1 MRVAVGVER
10 IGPYHQARLRAAAG
24 ASDVVAIEYQ
34 TKDNTYGWR
43 EIEGNLGFPRVTM
56 FPDRPRTKGNADLLI
71 TSWERVL
78 HQARPDVVA
87 IPGWFDPI
95 SLAGVYVCGRL
106 GIPVVVMSDS
116 TEIDKKRHPAIE
128 AIKARILSLFSA
140 AVVGG
145 HPHKRYMEKLGFPGG
160 GVFLGY
166 DVVDNGYFEH
176 AADQVRA
183 DGDAMRRAE
192 GLPERYFLAIS
203 RFIEKKNFPMLLEAY
218 AAYRKASDGEP
229 VALLI
234 LGDGELK
241 PLIEESVARLNLQ
254 DAVRLPG
261 FIQYDKLPVYLAL
274 ADALILPSTSE
285 QWGLVVNEAMAA
297 GLPVLV
303 SERCGCAEDLV
314 EKGGNGYPFDPE
326 NVDQLALQMQIV
338 AADRQ
343 ALMAMGVR
351 SREIIARWSP
361 TLFAESLLNACR
373 YAMAEGGR
381 PLSMLDRLA
390 VRWLVNR

>member
-1 MRVAVGVER
+1 MRIAIGVER
-10 IGPYHQARLRAAAG
+10 IGPYHRARINAAADI
-24 ASDVVAIEYQ
+24 AEVTAVEYQ
-34 TKDNTYGWR
+34 SRDQTYRWDTVDSDLR
-43 EIEGNLGFPRVTM
+43 FPRVTL
-56 FPDRPRTKGNADLLI
+56 FPDRPRTKGNADMLI
-71 TSWERVL
+71 DAWTDALRKVK
-78 HQARPDVVA
+78 PDVVA

-95 SLAGVYVCGRL
+95 SLAGLYAARRL
-106 GIPVVVMSDS
+106 DIPVNVMSAS
-116 TEIDKKRHPAIE
+116 TEIDKKRHPAVE
-128 AIKARILSLFSA
+128 AVKARILSLFSA

-183 DGDAMRRAE
+183 NGDAMRRAE

-218 AAYRKASDGEP
+218 SAYRKASDGEP

-241 PLIEESVARLNLQ
+241 PLIEETVERLNLR
-254 DAVRLPG
+254 DCVRLPG

-274 ADALILPSTSE
+274 ADAFVLPSTSE

-343 ALMAMGVR
+343 ALTAMGVR

-373 YAMAEGGR
+373 YAVAEGGR